1 MQAMSGSVDD
11 PSYLVDM
18 AHAGLPDRDPARDR
32 NPARYRSAPHQAG
45 WALRPCTH
53 SMNGML
59 AAMEDSSGTI
69 IIATA
74 ILAVALIVFAFLI
87 GGEPDFPDGSV
98 EAKEEARSRAA
109 L

>member
-45 WALRPCTH
+45 
-53 SMNGML
+53 
-59 AAMEDSSGTI
+59 
-69 IIATA
+69 
-74 ILAVALIVFAFLI
+74 
-87 GGEPDFPDGSV
+87 
-98 EAKEEARSRAA
+98 
-109 L
+109 